1 MIEMHA
7 GEINQLQQLNLTQQS
22 RIKEMTLQ
30 STHLEERDRRQ
41 DFGNEQMQLRA
52 ENMNLQLQNTEL
64 SSKIDELVTEM
75 QLMQEQLNRQALPG
89 DESHAYQHRPDY
101 ATKATSM
108 SPTHLRAKE
117 FRTRSDSPMHRTQPI
132 QVDLSVYKNFST
144 LQRNAPQTDQVFTFR
159 QTSPR
164 QNQRNDHLSTVR
176 SQRSASEL
184 MQEAKALTEK
194 SQRMRSAAKDWGPL
208 LQEVKSALFDLVSEF
223 RESWESDAALKRE
236 YDRLIKGMVLFTVN
250 QSALSSEEAPVMA
263 IVDLIQDVVGVFRNN
278 LEYQRRLNS
287 KKEGE
292 VEEKQFEL
300 TASERDL
307 RKRIDIVFQVFK
319 NASTRLTRIDREWQE
334 VLDAQVYIIEELM
347 QATDQAEPQTRKDKG
362 QTPLDIAISD
372 FQFTLNK
379 AIESLVT
386 QENFDKTISQ
396 KLVYHE
402 TTGESLGTFKDV
414 EINRAIVQQMYDVY
428 DEIYVRSKQEKGNSQ
443 GQVNL
448 KITTVAQFRSYSV
461 RMIKALKEDLVKI
474 QNEFAQQVNV
484 NIDVY
489 LAQKEQVQTMPE
501 AQLKQLAQQ
510 MNQDLLDLRT
520 NELYIRKMS
529 SYVEAFKEAFEF
541 CDVELASQCF
551 PNCKGTNQPVMGGG
565 VRDQAQQFVQV
576 LQDQIDTIVKES
588 RGVLALKDPCVKS
601 ANSR

>member
-1 MIEMHA
+1 
-7 GEINQLQQLNLTQQS
+7 
-22 RIKEMTLQ
+22 
-30 STHLEERDRRQ
+30 
-41 DFGNEQMQLRA
+41 
-52 ENMNLQLQNTEL
+52 MNLQLQNTEL
-64 SSKIDELVTEM
+64 SAKIDELVTEM
-75 QLMQEQLNRQALPG
+75 QLMQEQLNKQTLTA
-89 DESHAYQHRPDY
+89 DESILYQQRPEF
-101 ATKATSM
+101 ASKATSM
-108 SPTHLRAKE
+108 SPMHPRAKDY
-117 FRTRSDSPMHRTQPI
+117 RTRSDSPMHRTHPI
-132 QVDLSVYKNFST
+132 QCDLQIYKNYST
-144 LQRNAPQTDQVFTFR
+144 LQRNTPQTDQVFTFR
-159 QTSPR
+159 QNSPR

-194 SQRMRSAAKDWGPL
+194 SQRMRGAARDWGPL

-250 QSALSSEEAPVMA
+250 QSAVSSDEAPVLA
-263 IVDLIQDVVGVFRNN
+263 VVDLVQDVVSVFRKN
-278 LEYQRRLNS
+278 LEYQSKLNT
-287 KKEGE
+287 KKEDE
-292 VEEKQFEL
+292 VEEIQYEL

-319 NASTRLTRIDREWQE
+319 NASNRLTRIDREWQE

-347 QATDQAEPQTRKDKG
+347 QTTDQAETLPRKDKG

-386 QENFDKTISQ
+386 QENFDKTLTQ

-428 DEIYVRSKQEKGNSQ
+428 DEIYVRSRQEKGSSQ

-448 KITTVAQFRSYSV
+448 KITTVGQFRSYSV

-489 LAQKEQVQTMPE
+489 LA
-501 AQLKQLAQQ
+501 
-510 MNQDLLDLRT
+510 
-520 NELYIRKMS
+520 
-529 SYVEAFKEAFEF
+529 
-541 CDVELASQCF
+541 
-551 PNCKGTNQPVMGGG
+551 
-565 VRDQAQQFVQV
+565 
-576 LQDQIDTIVKES
+576 
-588 RGVLALKDPCVKS
+588 
-601 ANSR
+601 